1 MFSSSHRFVNQ
12 QDFWCLLFFPA
23 IKFIFSS
30 EGHLTWLGM
39 VFCPNHHWK
48 CNPLTFDIL
57 TFQLTSHL
65 QSAVVFF
72 VAFSSL
78 IIHGIGVPVSPDC
91 TLKISLFYQL
101 EWHLVFAS
109 LAGPY
114 SAWKVW
120 GLCKSCRARGFSYW
134 LTKQEGWQVRL
145 RGSVNVCSKSRN
157 HKHISCSHWLKCRP
171 VSWLWKSFCFWPAR
185 SGSQQKQGCCW
196 HTCGSSTA
204 GYLLAWV

>member
-1 MFSSSHRFVNQ
+1 MFSISHKFVNQ
-12 QDFWCLLFFPA
+12 KDFWCLLSFPA
-23 IKFIFSS
+23 IKLIFSS

-78 IIHGIGVPVSPDC
+78 IIHGIGVTVSTDC

-101 EWHLVFAS
+101 EWHLVFPS
-109 LAGPY
+109 LDRPY

-120 GLCKSCRARGFSYW
+120 SLSKSCRARGFSYW
-134 LTKQEGWQVRL
+134 LTKWEGKQVRL
-145 RGSVNVCSKSRN
+145 QGSVNVCCNSSN
-157 HKHISCSHWLKCRP
+157 HKQIFCSHWQKCRP
-171 VSWLWKSFCFWPAR
+171 M
-185 SGSQQKQGCCW
+185 G
-196 HTCGSSTA
+196 
-204 GYLLAWV
+204 

>member
-1 MFSSSHRFVNQ
+1 MFI
-12 QDFWCLLFFPA
+12 A
-23 IKFIFSS
+23 FSCHKIHLILWRAS
-30 EGHLTWLGM
+30 DLTWLGM

-109 LAGPY
+109 LARPY

-120 GLCKSCRARGFSYW
+120 GLSKSCRAKGFSYW
-134 LTKQEGWQVRL
+134 LTKQEGEQVRL
-145 RGSVNVCSKSRN
+145 WGSVNVCSNSSN
-157 HKHISCSHWLKCRP
+157 HKQISCSHWQKWRP
-171 VSWLWKSFCFWPAR
+171 VGWLWKLGFFDEADQALVPNRNREEAAYYWY
-185 SGSQQKQGCCW
+185 
-196 HTCGSSTA
+196 TCSSSTA
-204 GYLLAWV
+204 GYLLACV